1 MIIWIAS
8 YPKSGNTWV
17 RALIAHYFFSKDKK
31 FYFEIL
37 KNIPNFN
44 VSDLISEKTPLKSN
58 DDEIKN
64 WLPAQNFI
72 NKDKIELK
80 DTLKNIS
87 IKNNNNIKYNS
98 ADSNILNL
106 LS

>member
-17 RALIAHYFFSKDKK
+17 RALVAHYFFTKDKK

-44 VSDLISEKTPLKSN
+44 VSDFISEKTPLKS
-58 DDEIKN
+58 DDDVIKN

-72 NKDKIELK
+72 NKKFK
-80 DTLKNIS
+80 S
-87 IKNNNNIKYNS
+87 FRFNNWFWWG
-98 ADSNILNL
+98 DHRRRCVFCF
-106 LS
+106 